1 MSDTLTCIKMK
12 ALKKGRQEY
21 FDHYLVAT
29 DLYNDVMY
37 NQHFELLEHTLTY
50 HLNFLKDLD
59 KSFGLLE
66 DVVDYVETTQL
77 ESIVFK
83 TKHERLA
90 MENYYFYQD
99 MKELYSLVEQQF
111 YALKTYGMMKEED
124 SNDSNQWGKSDWEI
138 PNPYA
143 S

>member
-1 MSDTLTCIKMK
+1 MSDTMTCIKMK

-37 NQHFELLEHTLTY
+37 NHNFELLEHTLIY

-59 KSFGLLE
+59 NSFGLLE

-77 ESIVFK
+77 ESVVFK
-83 TKHERLA
+83 TKYERLA

-111 YALKTYGMMKEED
+111 YALKTHGMMKEED
-124 SNDSNQWGKSDWEI
+124 SIDSN
-138 PNPYA
+138 
-143 S
+143 

>member
-1 MSDTLTCIKMK
+1 MSDTVTCIKMK

-29 DLYNDVMY
+29 DLYNSVIY
-37 NQHFELLEHTLTY
+37 NNQFELLEHTLQY
-50 HLNFLKDLD
+50 HYNFMKDLND
-59 KSFGLLE
+59 SFGLLE
-66 DVVDYVETTQL
+66 DVVEYVENTQL
-77 ESIVFK
+77 ESVVFK

-111 YALKTYGMMKEED
+111 YTLKTYGIMKGED
-124 SNDSNQWGKSDWEI
+124 DIDTD
-138 PNPYA
+138 
-143 S
+143 

>member
-29 DLYNDVMY
+29 GLYNDVMY
-37 NQHFELLEHTLTY
+37 NHKAELLEHTLTY
-50 HLNFLKDLD
+50 HYNFLKDLN

-66 DVVDYVETTQL
+66 GVVDYVEDTQL
-77 ESIVFK
+77 ESVVFK
-83 TKHERLA
+83 TKHERLV

-99 MKELYSLVEQQF
+99 MKELYQLVEQQF
-111 YALKTYGMMKEED
+111 YTLKTYGMMKDDD
-124 SNDSNQWGKSDWEI
+124 SNDSN
-138 PNPYA
+138 
-143 S
+143 

>member
-1 MSDTLTCIKMK
+1 MSDTVTCIKMK

-21 FDHYLVAT
+21 FDYYLVAT

-37 NQHFELLEHTLTY
+37 NHHFELLEHTLTY
-50 HLNFLKDLD
+50 HYNFLKDLN

-77 ESIVFK
+77 ESVIFK

-99 MKELYSLVEQQF
+99 MKELYQLVEQQF
-111 YALKTYGMMKEED
+111 YTLKTYGMMKGDD
-124 SNDSNQWGKSDWEI
+124 SNDSD
-138 PNPYA
+138 
-143 S
+143 

>member
-1 MSDTLTCIKMK
+1 MAMSDTVTCIKMK

-29 DLYNDVMY
+29 DLYNSVIYD
-37 NQHFELLEHTLTY
+37 NQFELLDHTLQY
-50 HLNFLKDLD
+50 HYNFMKDLN

-66 DVVDYVETTQL
+66 GVVDYVETTQL
-77 ESIVFK
+77 ETIVFK

-99 MKELYSLVEQQF
+99 MKELYSLVEQQYF
-111 YALKTYGMMKEED
+111 TLKTYGMMKEED
-124 SNDSNQWGKSDWEI
+124 SNDTN
-138 PNPYA
+138 
-143 S
+143 